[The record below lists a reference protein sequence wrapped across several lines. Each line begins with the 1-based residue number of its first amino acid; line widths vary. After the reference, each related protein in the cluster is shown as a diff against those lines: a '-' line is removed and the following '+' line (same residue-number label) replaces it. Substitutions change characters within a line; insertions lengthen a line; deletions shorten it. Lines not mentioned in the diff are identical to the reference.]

1 MAHHHVEVKEELY
14 EFKPATRS
22 KLYILLVV
30 GIALAALG
38 LFTAGDGSE
47 HAEGG
52 HGGGHS
58 SVVAKDKMVASIA
71 QEPAQEP
78 TQPSSQQE
86 AAQGHDSTSTEHAA
100 TEAEHGASSEHA
112 AAPAHEGAAA
122 HAGAEH
128 AGGEH
133 HGSPHWL
140 KRLYTTLWMHNI
152 YFTGLALI
160 GLFFIAIQYAAQ
172 AGWSVG
178 IKRVA
183 LAMGTWLPIAGI
195 LTLVLWFLV
204 KGDLFHWSHADVY
217 QEGTASYDKIIKD
230 KGPFFFWPLAGGT
243 FPLFFIFRMVLFF
256 GLWYW
261 FYTKIRRN
269 MLAEDLDA
277 STQYWYNIR
286 GTSAWFLVFFGASSS
301 IAAWDWVMSIDTHWF
316 STMFG
321 WYVFASWWVTGLA
334 VITLIVAFLKDA
346 GYLKIVNANHLH
358 DLGKFVWAFS
368 IFWTYIWFGQFL
380 LIYYAH
386 IPEETVYFVE
396 RMRTSNYA
404 WIFYT
409 NIILNFVMPFLLLM
423 TRDAKRQISTLK
435 VVMPIIIV
443 GHWFDFYN
451 MVTPGVM
458 QFSGSVGFLEIGV
471 FLIFTAV
478 FLLFVL
484 SNLAKV
490 PLFGKNDPMLEESLH
505 HHI

>member
-1 MAHHHVEVKEELY
+1 MAHHHAEVKDELY

-30 GIALAALG
+30 GIVFAAIG
-38 LFTAGDGSE
+38 LFTTGEGG
-47 HAEGG
+47 HGAEGG
-52 HGGGHS
+52 HGGGHAA
-58 SVVAKDKMVASIA
+58 VHTDKMVARLDQDA
-71 QEPAQEP
+71 PAHD
-78 TQPSSQQE
+78 
-86 AAQGHDSTSTEHAA
+86 AAQSHDSTSSEHGAA
-100 TEAEHGASSEHA
+100 AAAHGASSEHA
-112 AAPAHEGAAA
+112 TPAHGDEHAAA
-122 HAGAEH
+122 GHNAA
-128 AGGEH
+128 GEH
-133 HGSPHWL
+133 HGSPTWL
-140 KRLYTTLWMHNI
+140 KRLFTTLWMHNI
-152 YFTGLALI
+152 YFTGIGLI

-178 IKRVA
+178 VKRVA
-183 LAMGTWLPIAGI
+183 LAMGSWIPVAGI
-195 LTLVLWFLV
+195 LTLVLYFIV
-204 KGDLFHWSHADVY
+204 SKDIFHWAHADVY
-217 QEGTASYDKIIKD
+217 DVNSGNFDKIID
-230 KGPFFFWPLAGGT
+230 KKAPFFFWPLAGGT

-269 MLAEDLDA
+269 MLAEDLDK
-277 STQYWYNIR
+277 SSQYWYNIR

-334 VITLIVAFLKDA
+334 TITLIVAFLKDA
-346 GYLKIVNANHLH
+346 GYLKIVNSNHLH

-396 RMRTSNYA
+396 RMRTAPYA
-404 WIFYT
+404 WVFYT
-409 NIILNFVMPFLLLM
+409 NIILNFVLPFLLLM
-423 TRDAKRQISTLK
+423 TRDSKRQLSTLK
-435 VVMPIIIV
+435 VVCPIIIF
-443 GHWFDFYN
+443 GHWLDFYG

-458 QFSGSVGFLEIGV
+458 QFDGAVGFLEIGV
-471 FLIFTAV
+471 FMIFASV

-484 SNLAKV
+484 NSLSKV